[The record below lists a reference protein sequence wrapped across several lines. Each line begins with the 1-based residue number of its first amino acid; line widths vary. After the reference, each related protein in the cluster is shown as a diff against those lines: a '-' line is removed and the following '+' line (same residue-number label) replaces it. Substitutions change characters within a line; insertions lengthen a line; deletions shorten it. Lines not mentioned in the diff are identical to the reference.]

1 MMKTKKNT
9 IQVVLSE
16 AELAGFP
23 QGSSN
28 SARVR
33 LQCGLEPL
41 QRGGQEAGKAAL
53 AKYNAQRRKINK
65 NKH

>member
-1 MMKTKKNT
+1 MKNKKNI

-23 QGSSN
+23 QASSK

-41 QRGGQEAGKAAL
+41 QRGGQEAGRLAL
-53 AKYNAQRRKINK
+53 AKYNAGRGKK
-65 NKH
+65 K

>member
-1 MMKTKKNT
+1 MMKNKKTT

-23 QGSSN
+23 QASSN

-33 LQCGLEPL
+33 LQCGLEAL

-53 AKYNAQRRKINK
+53 AKYNAGRKK
-65 NKH
+65 VK